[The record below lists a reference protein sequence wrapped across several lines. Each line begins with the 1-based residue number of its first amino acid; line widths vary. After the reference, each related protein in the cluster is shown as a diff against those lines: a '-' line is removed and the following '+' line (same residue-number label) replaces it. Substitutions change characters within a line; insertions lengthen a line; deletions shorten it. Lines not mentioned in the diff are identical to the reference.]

1 MLFFGRSVPGG
12 GQVSEQNW
20 QRFVQTV
27 VTPALPNGFTEVDAS
42 GSWLSPTGHATR
54 HEATKLLLVSLP
66 ESPGALAPVQSVRT
80 AYQARFHQQLV
91 GMIVSSGC
99 ASF

>member
-12 GQVSEQNW
+12 GQASDQDW

-42 GSWLSPTGHATR
+42 GSWLSPAGHATR

-66 ESPGALAPVQSVRT
+66 ASPGAMTPVQKVRA

-91 GMIVSSGC
+91 GMIVTPGC